1 MIPKRSGLDTPRALG
16 AKCIVN
22 ITSEYGRKSTK
33 RCHVWGRSSQHWQ
46 AVPSLESTK
55 LFADPFLLQD
65 SIWDTFKLS
74 FTSPLHYILAL
85 FLKQLRNL
93 SLKYLFQVLHDRLS
107 KIDFDHE
114 ISNTCARTDMDGCIS
129 RRMHVRVDAWMDA
142 CMHALVYASLA
153 SDSLSLSWF
162 AQDTIHLR

>member
-93 SLKYLFQVLHDRLS
+93 SLKYSTCFKFYMTDSAQLILIMKFPKHAHVQIWTDALAEGCMYDWM
-107 KIDFDHE
+107 HE
-114 ISNTCARTDMDGCIS
+114 
-129 RRMHVRVDAWMDA
+129 W
-142 CMHALVYASLA
+142 MHAC
-153 SDSLSLSWF
+153 
-162 AQDTIHLR
+162 THLYMRP